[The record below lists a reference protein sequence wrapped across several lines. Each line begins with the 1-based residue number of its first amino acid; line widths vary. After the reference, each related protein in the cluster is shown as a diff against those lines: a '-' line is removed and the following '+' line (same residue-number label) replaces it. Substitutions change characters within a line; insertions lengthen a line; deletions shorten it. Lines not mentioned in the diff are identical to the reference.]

1 MNVARPFAVVAVGAL
16 ALAATGCKSSP
27 CAPPACMAEV
37 PQEPAAACPP
47 PSTAR
52 YTPTVARSVPVAPAP
67 ALVKADPEMQA
78 KIDVL
83 RTSVEAQHRQNAEIE
98 AKIRE
103 IEAGRTAVPVVAA
116 STGGG
121 GGEPAARRIA
131 EELKGVPG
139 ASVLVEGSSAIVV
152 ITDSFDSGVDR
163 LKNNPDVR
171 SGLRAVAM
179 AVARHPEA
187 RVTIT
192 GHTDSVPI
200 QRSKWADNNALS
212 QARAEMVAKTLVAGG
227 APRERL
233 TVKGVG
239 SADPMVSPEKTAAD
253 RAKNRRVEVQFSF
266 AK

>member
-1 MNVARPFAVVAVGAL
+1 MNFRPFAMVAVGAL

-27 CAPPACMAEV
+27 CAPPSCMAEV
-37 PQEPAAACPP
+37 PQEPAPCAPP
-47 PSTAR
+47 APAAR

-67 ALVKADPEMQA
+67 ALPKADPEMQA

-103 IEAGRTAVPVVAA
+103 IEAGRTAPAPVVAA
-116 STGGG
+116 STGAG
-121 GGEPAARRIA
+121 GGEQAARRLA
-131 EELKGVPG
+131 DELKGVPG
-139 ASVLVEGSSAIVV
+139 ASVLVEGSTAVVV

-212 QARAEMVAKTLVAGG
+212 QARAEMVAKTLAAGG

-253 RAKNRRVEVQFSF
+253 RAKNRRVEVQFAF
-266 AK
+266 TK